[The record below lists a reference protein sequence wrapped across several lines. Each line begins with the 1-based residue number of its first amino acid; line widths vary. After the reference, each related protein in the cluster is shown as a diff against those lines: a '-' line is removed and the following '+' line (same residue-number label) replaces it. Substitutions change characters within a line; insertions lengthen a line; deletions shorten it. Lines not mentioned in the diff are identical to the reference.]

1 MLEAGEGHGP
11 RKEFFSLAGLDMC
24 GQVRPGHVCSNGVWA
39 CVFKWG
45 LGLCVQMG
53 SGLVCSNGVWA
64 CVFKWGLGMCVQM
77 GSGLVCSIG
86 VWPWAGACVLNVDA
100 WTASAH
106 SSHSPGSCSLALSVQ
121 ECQHALIASVDW
133 HTLIEA

>member
-64 CVFKWGLGMCVQM
+64 CVFKWGLGLCVQL
-77 GSGLVCSIG
+77 GSGLGQVH
-86 VWPWAGACVLNVDA
+86 
-100 WTASAH
+100 AS
-106 SSHSPGSCSLALSVQ
+106 
-121 ECQHALIASVDW
+121 
-133 HTLIEA
+133 